1 MPRVSVEFAN
11 HIAHVTLTRGDKMN
25 ALDQAM
31 LDGIIEA
38 GENLRGKEGLRAV
51 VVSGEGD
58 AFCAGLDVM
67 SFAGFAGQDP
77 EALLMPR
84 THGMSNTFQRVCTVW
99 RELEVPVIAALH
111 GVCYGGGMQI
121 ALGADIRIAAPQTK
135 LSIMEMKWG
144 LIPDMGGMVV
154 LPNLMRSDDMRKLI
168 YTAEPILADDAQRM
182 GLVTELAE
190 DPLARAQELATEIA
204 GKSPSAMRAAK
215 ALIDF
220 AESGAS
226 VADVLLEESRVQ
238 ASLIGK
244 PEQMEVV
251 MANMQKRPPK
261 F

>member
-1 MPRVSVEFAN
+1 MSRVSVGVKD
-11 HIAHVTLTRGDKMN
+11 HIAHVTLARGDKMN

-31 LDGIIEA
+31 LDALIDA
-38 GENLRGKEGLRAV
+38 GEGLIGKEGVRAV

-67 SFAGFAGQDP
+67 SFAGFAGKDP

-84 THGMSNTFQRVCTVW
+84 SHGDSNAFQRVSTVW
-99 RELEVPVIAALH
+99 REVEVPVIAALH

-121 ALGADIRIAAPQTK
+121 ALGSDIRIASPGTK

-144 LIPDMGGMVV
+144 LVPDMGGMVV
-154 LPNLMRSDDMRKLI
+154 LPHLMRSDDMRKLI
-168 YTAEPILADDAQRM
+168 YTAAPVDADEALRM
-182 GLVTELAE
+182 GLVTEVTENA
-190 DPLARAQELATEIA
+190 LARALELAADIA
-204 GKSPSAMRAAK
+204 TKSPTAIKAAK
-215 ALIDF
+215 ALIGF
-220 AESGAS
+220 AESKAS
-226 VADVLLEESRVQ
+226 ATEVLLEESRVQ

-251 MANMQKRPPK
+251 MANMQNRAPK